1 MGSSPALGIIR
12 GGGIGRHIKQNGFLL
27 TKEAIIKFF
36 MRAWLAA
43 DVFAV
48 VAGKI
53 GETTSRGAVPATPEL
68 AHDSQLMATPEHF
81 SLPEWWNW

>member
-1 MGSSPALGIIR
+1 M
-12 GGGIGRHIKQNGFLL
+12 
-27 TKEAIIKFF
+27 KFF

-43 DVFAV
+43 DVFVV

>member
-1 MGSSPALGIIR
+1 
-12 GGGIGRHIKQNGFLL
+12 
-27 TKEAIIKFF
+27 

-68 AHDSQLMATPEHF
+68 AHDSDICSYFEHNLDHF
-81 SLPEWWNW
+81 

>member
-1 MGSSPALGIIR
+1 
-12 GGGIGRHIKQNGFLL
+12 
-27 TKEAIIKFF
+27 

-43 DVFAV
+43 DVFAD

-68 AHDSQLMATPEHF
+68 AHDSQLMATPNIFVARVVELVDT
-81 SLPEWWNW
+81 SNKTVSC